1 MRSFSDIFTALQ
13 SRDTKKRMIAAWS
26 VDEHTVSAASRAIDL
41 GLVDVTLVGDEAMIA
56 QVCSKENI
64 DISKFTVVHNP
75 VELKAVAQAVQM
87 VRDYLDNPHSAGS
100 KIRIMPDMHLGKGI
114 VIGFTGLMGTHVNPA
129 HIGLDIGCGIDTQLF
144 DRKLD
149 EKDYAVFEHR
159 IRKEIPVGQDIN
171 GKSQFEM
178 KALLKFM
185 RQEVNRAFQSAR
197 GMINMVE
204 FLTEDDLVAWMRS
217 VNIQPAVF
225 YKSIGTL
232 GGGNHFIELQKDDEG
247 FLWIMLHSGSR
258 NLGKQV
264 GDYYNKI
271 AKELNAMYHTAVDP
285 SWQMHFLPLGSKEFT
300 AYWKEMSYCVDF
312 ALCNRQL
319 MMDRIQE
326 IIADAI
332 PNVEFEPMINIAHN
346 YAAWEHH
353 YGEDVIV
360 HRKGA
365 VRARAG
371 EIGIIPGSQGTS
383 SYIVEGLG
391 CPESFMSSSH
401 GAGRLMS
408 RTEAIKTL
416 SLQKEIEMLDSKGII
431 HGIRSQ
437 NHLDEAASAYKN
449 IDEVMANQQDLV
461 KILTR
466 LSPIAVVKG

>member
-1 MRSFSDIFTALQ
+1 MNEFLLNDTPVKVWAKYVDPHAWKEIDNL
-13 SRDTKKRMIAAWS
+13 SRLPFIYHHLA
-26 VDEHTVSAASRAIDL
+26 
-41 GLVDVTLVGDEAMIA
+41 
-56 QVCSKENI
+56 
-64 DISKFTVVHNP
+64 F
-75 VELKAVAQAVQM
+75 
-87 VRDYLDNPHSAGS
+87 
-100 KIRIMPDMHLGKGI
+100 MPDVHGGMGMP
-114 VIGFTGLMGTHVNPA
+114 IGGVLASKKVVVPNAVGV
-129 HIGLDIGCGIDTQLF
+129 DIGCGMCAVKTNL
-144 DRKLD
+144 KAD
-149 EKDYAVFEHR
+149 EISRDV
-159 IRKEIPVGQDIN
+159 IRKEIMSGIRDRIPLGMDHHKDLQD
-171 GKSQFEM
+171 E
-178 KALLKFM
+178 AFM
-185 RQEVNRAFQSAR
+185 PQGHDIDKLHVVSKQYVSAR
-197 GMINMVE
+197 RQV
-204 FLTEDDLVAWMRS
+204 
-217 VNIQPAVF
+217 
-225 YKSIGTL
+225 GTL
-232 GGGNHFIELQKDDEG
+232 GGGNHFIELQKDDDR

-264 GDYYNKI
+264 GDYYNKL
-271 AKELNAMYHTAVDP
+271 AKELNAMYHTGVDP

-319 MMDRIQE
+319 MMERIKE

-332 PNVEFEPMINIAHN
+332 PEVEFEPMINIAHN